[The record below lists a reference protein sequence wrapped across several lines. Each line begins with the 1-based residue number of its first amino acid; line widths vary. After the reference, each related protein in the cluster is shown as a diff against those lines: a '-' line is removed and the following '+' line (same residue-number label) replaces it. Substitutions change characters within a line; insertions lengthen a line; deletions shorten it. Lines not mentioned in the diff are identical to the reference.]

1 MLVERLLVCIM
12 IDILPTG
19 GHANAHKQQESD
31 KSLYKPTLEQIKD
44 SIKTST
50 SSMTAVPKPLK
61 FLRPHYEKLE
71 EAYQSWPQGDDKVRS
86 LPSSARPCGWDC
98 SC

>member
-1 MLVERLLVCIM
+1 MHTC
-12 IDILPTG
+12 
-19 GHANAHKQQESD
+19 KQESD
-31 KSLYKPTLEQIKD
+31 TSLYKPTLEAIKT

-71 EAYQSWPQGDDKVRS
+71 KAYESWPQGDDKVNA
-86 LPSSARPCGWDC
+86 LAFWMHACLMLTLDC
-98 SC
+98 SCPWQTCFPYWA